1 MTTIE
6 IITSP
11 YFWIGTILGVIIGR
25 IIVNIIIKRI
35 DR

>member
-11 YFWIGTILGVIIGR
+11 YFWGGVILGVIIAH
-25 IIVNIIIKRI
+25 IIVRVIVKKIYK
-35 DR
+35 

>member
-11 YFWIGTILGVIIGR
+11 YFWVWVILGVIIGR
-25 IIVNIIIKRI
+25 IISNIIIKRI